1 MDIQTIL
8 HGLAQVQALSGPH
21 WLQVTWRFPALLC
34 HSVSGLQTLVSQ
46 EGQCL
51 LIMFFD
57 IPYQYKLINY
67 FFLGGGGREMFVWVF
82 LPAHKEVYF
91 LSSSLERSVQVIWI
105 NIYWRANL
113 LVVIF
118 WPWPSYLTIK
128 KLRGIKQVIRLGR
141 ESVCLMIVVLDCC
154 FKDIIL
160 MV

>member
-34 HSVSGLQTLVSQ
+34 RSVSGFQTLVSQ

-51 LIMFFD
+51 VIMLFD
-57 IPYQYKLINY
+57 IPYQYKLKKK
-67 FFLGGGGREMFVWVF
+67 FGGGQGNVWF
-82 LPAHKEVYF
+82 FFFWPAHKEVYF

-141 ESVCLMIVVLDCC
+141 ESVRLMIVVLDCC